1 MWRCSALSSH
11 DADTT
16 KAAKVRSFWSSVRR
30 SCNTREF
37 RLVDVIGSGT
47 APAKRPFIVASVA
60 WRSCNADLAERIVIT
75 DLRAELGKIDIYI
88 DERDARAGLDLATRL
103 IEVYSA
109 VRRKDVII
117 ASEDRPTE
125 RSFVFECIDIS
136 KVDARLSVR
145 WSSSDDDEYASSEN
159 DMVTASCE
167 RNRGKEATNSEEAKL
182 KRSNSFLGSASKKSG
197 QGTNV
202 RPVPAIGNGRQNT
215 LYAES
220 LASMRATRGPLIGT
234 RTTSPFASSSQT
246 SLEGG
251 ILRALLKVFA
261 AVEMSK
267 ITLPSMRVRETKNFA
282 NLEEVICFARSH
294 YSRGAARNA
303 LEIVGSLRAIGNP
316 LGLARGVLRG
326 IEDLVREPVQGLIEG
341 VDDAAPEAFALGL
354 RRGASSLV
362 RHTVGGT
369 ADSLACITG
378 NFSRAASH
386 LAFDGDYRRRQARKD
401 IRRGV
406 HIGPRSKDAA
416 LFEGLA
422 DGFDSAVGGLV
433 DGVTG
438 LVQAPIRGAERGG
451 AAGAIRGVG
460 QGVLGLVVKPVVGV
474 ADAATDVLRGIR
486 DTTDADAAAQRSAM
500 EHIESSTASSRVR
513 KEAGASLSPRQSEP
527 HVSPVSGHSVSSAS
541 TTTQTLTLRANSSP
555 EDTANVEDG
564 AVGDVDSFDQNPAQQ
579 RPTRALYGSFR
590 HIRAYSLRDAHA
602 SASLRHACRDA
613 NGIEPPGVDA
623 YRQRVVLDQDGST
636 LVISDGAIA
645 VIRLT
650 FPSLVVAPVSRIIGC
665 SLDAEECCAVI
676 LVASSAHAL
685 AASPPDRH
693 SIRCSSVSIAQ
704 TVCTALAHAMARSR
718 DAMQREM
725 RRLSTNAL
733 RST

>member
-1 MWRCSALSSH
+1 M
-11 DADTT
+11 
-16 KAAKVRSFWSSVRR
+16 
-30 SCNTREF
+30 F
-37 RLVDVIGSGT
+37 RLVDVIGSSSVS
-47 APAKRPFIVASVA
+47 ARRPFIVASAIWGFFNEGLV
-60 WRSCNADLAERIVIT
+60 DRIVIT
-75 DLRAELGKIDIYI
+75 NLQVELGKIDVYI
-88 DERDARAGLDLATRL
+88 DERDARDGLQLAARL
-103 IEVYSA
+103 IDEFSA
-109 VRRKDVII
+109 ARRKDVLI
-117 ASEDRPTE
+117 APEEPPTE
-125 RSFVFECIDIS
+125 RSFVFKCVDIS

-145 WSSSDDDEYASSEN
+145 WSSSDDDEYASSESERL
-159 DMVTASCE
+159 AHSCE
-167 RNRGKEATNSEEAKL
+167 RNHRKEPTNSVEANL
-182 KRSNSFLGSASKKSG
+182 KRSNSFVGTVPKKSAH
-197 QGTNV
+197 GTNV
-202 RPVPAIGNGRQNT
+202 RPLPTIGNGRQNT

-220 LASMRATRGPLIGT
+220 LASMRATRGPLTGT

-246 SLEGG
+246 YFEGG
-251 ILRALLKVFA
+251 TLRALLKVFA

-406 HIGPRSKDAA
+406 HTGPRSKDAA

-460 QGVLGLVVKPVVGV
+460 KGVLGLVVKPVVGV

-486 DTTDADAAAQRSAM
+486 ATTDADAAAQRSAM
-500 EHIESSTASSRVR
+500 EYIENSTSSSRVR
-513 KEAGASLSPRQSEP
+513 NEAAGSLSPRQSEP
-527 HVSPVSGHSVSSAS
+527 LASPISGNLVSSVSARTESH
-541 TTTQTLTLRANSSP
+541 TIPDNSSP
-555 EDTANVEDG
+555 EDVANLEDG
-564 AVGDVDSFDQNPAQQ
+564 AAADVDNFDQNPAQQ

-590 HIRAYSLRDAHA
+590 HVRAYSLRDAYA
-602 SASLRHACRDA
+602 AASLRYACRET
-613 NGIEPPGVDA
+613 NGVEPPGVDA
-623 YRQRVVLDQDGST
+623 FRQRVVLDQDGSV

-645 VIRLT
+645 VIRLNM
-650 FPSLVVAPVSRIIGC
+650 PSLVVAPVSRIIGC
-665 SLDAEECCAVI
+665 SLDTEECCAVI
-676 LVASSAHAL
+676 LVASSANAY

-693 SIRCSSVSIAQ
+693 SIRCSSISIGQ

-718 DAMQREM
+718 DAMQREI